1 MQPNYRFMFE
11 YNTERNALI
20 IKEYGRNIQK
30 MIEDAVKIKD
40 RKRRNETA
48 KAIVRVMSMCSM
60 NATSNGSA
68 KGNIPAVDAN
78 KKMKDSI
85 EFWQKLWDHLFII
98 SNYQLDVDSPFPK
111 PTPESRVIEKV
122 GCGNLSKSKITV
134 RTYGRYI
141 EKIIK
146 TVANYPDSERKIEI
160 TKDIANNMKKLY
172 LTWNR
177 DTVDDKVIAQHLSQL
192 SNGRLTLPRGFEFN
206 LTQDIIAKN
215 NLYAAK
221 TKISKN
227 SRRKKKKH
235 KTNVETV

>member
-98 SNYQLDVDSPFPK
+98 SNYQ
-111 PTPESRVIEKV
+111 
-122 GCGNLSKSKITV
+122 
-134 RTYGRYI
+134 
-141 EKIIK
+141 
-146 TVANYPDSERKIEI
+146 
-160 TKDIANNMKKLY
+160 
-172 LTWNR
+172 
-177 DTVDDKVIAQHLSQL
+177 
-192 SNGRLTLPRGFEFN
+192 
-206 LTQDIIAKN
+206 
-215 NLYAAK
+215 
-221 TKISKN
+221 
-227 SRRKKKKH
+227 
-235 KTNVETV
+235 